1 MRDITTTE
9 DIDLLVRKFYEQV
22 IPDTE
27 IGHFFTK
34 VADFSWEHHIPVLVS
49 FWDSLLLGS
58 NTYKGNPMIKH
69 LDLNRLAPLQPQ
81 HFERWLQ
88 LWVQTVNAHYS
99 GPKADEAISRA
110 KSIAQVMQY
119 KIGSSK

>member
-69 LDLNRLAPLQPQ
+69 LDLNRLAPLKPQ

-99 GPKADEAISRA
+99 GPKAGEAISRA
-110 KSIAQVMQY
+110 QNIAQAMQY
-119 KIGSSK
+119 KIAQQ

>member
-1 MRDITTTE
+1 MHDIETTQ
-9 DIDLLVRKFYEQV
+9 DIDLLVRKFYERV

-27 IGHFFTK
+27 IGHFFTR

-49 FWDSLLLGS
+49 FWDSLLLGG
-58 NTYKGNPMIKH
+58 NTYRGNPMIKH

-88 LWVQTVNAHYS
+88 LWEITVNENFT
-99 GPKADEAISRA
+99 GPKADEAIARA
-110 KSIAQVMQY
+110 HNIASVMQY
-119 KIGSSK
+119 KIAQQ